1 MIPLKTNNLNHMKIV
16 SDLLT
21 SIEGIQVFYI
31 IGLLI
36 FVILFIVI
44 FIRTM
49 RLKNSDMEDIK
60 NSILTDGESDDII
73 TSN

>member
-1 MIPLKTNNLNHMKIV
+1 MKIV

-21 SIEGIQVFYI
+21 SIEGIQIFYI
-31 IGLLI
+31 VGLLI
-36 FVILFIVI
+36 FVVLFIVI
-44 FIRTM
+44 FIRTI

>member
-1 MIPLKTNNLNHMKIV
+1 MKIV
-16 SDLLT
+16 SNLLT
-21 SIEGIQVFYI
+21 SIEGIQIFYI

-36 FVILFIVI
+36 FVLLFVVI

-49 RLKNSDMEDIK
+49 RLKNTDMEDIK
-60 NSILTDGESDDII
+60 NSILSDDTSENFI

>member
-1 MIPLKTNNLNHMKIV
+1 MKIV

-21 SIEGIQVFYI
+21 GIEGIQVFYI

-36 FVILFIVI
+36 FVALFIVI

-49 RLKNSDMEDIK
+49 RMKNSDMEDIK
-60 NSILTDGESDDII
+60 NSILADGESDDII

>member
-1 MIPLKTNNLNHMKIV
+1 MKIV
-16 SDLLT
+16 SDILT

-36 FVILFIVI
+36 FVLLFIVI

-49 RLKNSDMEDIK
+49 RMKNSDMEDIK
-60 NSILTDGESDDII
+60 NSILTDGESDDFI

>member
-1 MIPLKTNNLNHMKIV
+1 MKIV

-21 SIEGIQVFYI
+21 GIEGIRIFYI

-36 FVILFIVI
+36 FVALFIVI
-44 FIRTM
+44 FIRTIRM
-49 RLKNSDMEDIK
+49 KNSDMEDIK

>member
-1 MIPLKTNNLNHMKIV
+1 MKIV

-36 FVILFIVI
+36 FVVLFIVI

-49 RLKNSDMEDIK
+49 RLKSSDMEDIK
-60 NSILTDGESDDII
+60 NSILTDGDSEEIT

>member
-1 MIPLKTNNLNHMKIV
+1 MKIV

-36 FVILFIVI
+36 FVVLFIVI

-60 NSILTDGESDDII
+60 NSILTDGDSEEI
-73 TSN
+73 TTSH

>member
-1 MIPLKTNNLNHMKIV
+1 MKIV
-16 SDLLT
+16 SELLT
-21 SIEGIQVFYI
+21 SIEGIQIFYI

-49 RLKNSDMEDIK
+49 RMKNSDMEDIK
-60 NSILTDGESDDII
+60 NSILSDGESDDST
-73 TSN
+73 TSNKN

>member
-1 MIPLKTNNLNHMKIV
+1 MKIV
-16 SDLLT
+16 SNLLT

-36 FVILFIVI
+36 FVVLFIVI

-49 RLKNSDMEDIK
+49 RMPNKEMDEIK
-60 NSILTDGESDDII
+60 NSILTDGESEDII

>member
-1 MIPLKTNNLNHMKIV
+1 MKIV

-21 SIEGIQVFYI
+21 NIEGIQVFYI

-36 FVILFIVI
+36 FVALFIVI
-44 FIRTM
+44 FIRTI

-60 NSILTDGESDDII
+60 NSILTDGDFEDT

>member
-1 MIPLKTNNLNHMKIV
+1 MKIV
-16 SDLLT
+16 SDILT

-36 FVILFIVI
+36 FVLLFIVI
-44 FIRTM
+44 FVRTM
-49 RLKNSDMEDIK
+49 RMKNSDIEDIK
-60 NSILTDGESDDII
+60 NSILTDGESDDFI

>member
-1 MIPLKTNNLNHMKIV
+1 MKIV

-36 FVILFIVI
+36 FVVLFIII

-49 RLKNSDMEDIK
+49 RLKNNDMEDIK
-60 NSILTDGESDDII
+60 NSILTDGDSEEIT

>member
-1 MIPLKTNNLNHMKIV
+1 MKIV

-36 FVILFIVI
+36 FVLLFVVI

-49 RLKNSDMEDIK
+49 RLKNSEMDDIK
-60 NSILTDGESDDII
+60 NSILADGDSEEIT

>member
-1 MIPLKTNNLNHMKIV
+1 MKIV

-36 FVILFIVI
+36 FVVLFIVI

-60 NSILTDGESDDII
+60 NSILKDGDSEEIT